1 MYFWKNNQM
10 NSNFENFLIQ
20 HPKISVL
27 KTNFDSDRYVSLDL
41 SINNHDLKTFDIH
54 DIPSFENYWK
64 SKVSSHGGNIAF
76 GGYLE
81 QRNLYRRS
89 ELFEESAE
97 NRDIHI
103 GLDLW
108 AEAETIILAAFDGVV
123 YTSHFN
129 EGVGNYGGTIILKH
143 RINNFDF
150 FTLYGHLSIKS
161 LEKMPKGTTVL
172 QKQQLASLGFPKEN
186 GGYAPHLHFQIIR
199 DIEGKTE
206 DYPGVCAESKKSF
219 YTQNCPD
226 PNLLLKLK
234 SLSEETT
241 LK

>member
-1 MYFWKNNQM
+1 M

-20 HPKISVL
+20 YPEITVL
-27 KTNFDSDRYVSLDL
+27 KTNFDSDIYVSLDL
-41 SINNHDLKTFDIH
+41 SIDNHELKTFDIH

-76 GGYLE
+76 GGYFE

-108 AEAETIILAAFDGVV
+108 ADAETIVLAAFDGEV
-123 YTSHFN
+123 YVSHFN
-129 EGVGNYGGTIILKH
+129 EGIGNYGGTIILKH
-143 RINNFDF
+143 QIDNFEF
-150 FTLYGHLSIKS
+150 YTLYGHLSIKS
-161 LEKMPKGTTVL
+161 LEKMPKGTIVS
-172 QKQQLASLGFPKEN
+172 QKQQLASLGFPNEN
-186 GGYAPHLHFQIIR
+186 GGYAAHLHFQIIL
-199 DIEGKTE
+199 DLEKNTE
-206 DYPGVCAESKKSF
+206 DYPGVCSSSKASF
-219 YTQNCPD
+219 YKQNCPD

-234 SLSEETT
+234 CRSKTETMNKT
-241 LK
+241 NQ